1 MITHKTTISLAG
13 GLGNQLFQLAA
24 GLNLSKNTQLAI
36 DVTLGH
42 PRTSINGVAEVLN
55 FRLPNNVVVLNSRKI
70 SWLESKLGNLL
81 LRISSR
87 MKQNEKFCNSRS
99 LMAVIVKKIFRLL
112 FHPNENITIPKGV
125 GFDKNLNF
133 VNEDSLLIGYFQSY
147 KWALD
152 QNVKNVL
159 NNLELLRDVPKLN
172 EFKQLA
178 VREQPIILHL
188 RLGDYKEENKF
199 GIPSIRYYEEATK
212 LLWETGNYKK
222 IWLFSDD
229 PELARNMLPTWII
242 ESGRWVDIDN
252 GASSSNLEV
261 MRCGSAYVISNSTFS
276 WWGAYLSH
284 TSNARVIAPKPWFK
298 FMEEPAELLPKHWS
312 RLQGWQ

>member
-212 LLWETGNYKK
+212 LL
-222 IWLFSDD
+222 